1 MSDELVTIGEAAAR
15 YGLAPSTLRW
25 WERQGLLEPTLRR
38 GGQRRYGPA
47 ELRRIGLIHLAR
59 NTGLMSLDQI
69 GALLAGT
76 SDRQHWHE
84 TVRGHIRDLDQQIE
98 RLVGAREALTH
109 TLRCPADDPTRCR
122 HLDDAL
128 SKVISGSPFESAPAR
143 DRFRHE
149 QTRRDETGTAMGTD
163 AARCKACERPL
174 RHSHTGRPRNY
185 CSRACQQRAYR
196 ARTRVRRDDLGEL
209 NPQTRRAFGET
220 ASAAGAPTGERRS
233 GGLGTAT

>member
-84 TVRGHIRDLDQQIE
+84 TVRDHIRDLDQQIE

-122 HLDDAL
+122 HVDDVL
-128 SKVISGSPFESAPAR
+128 SKVNPSESAPAR

-149 QTRRDETGTAMGTD
+149 QTRRDETGTN
-163 AARCKACERPL
+163 AARCEACERPL
-174 RHSHTGRPRNY
+174 RHPHTGRPRSY
-185 CSRACQQRAYR
+185 CSRACRQRAYR
-196 ARTRVRRDDLGEL
+196 ARTHLRRHG
-209 NPQTRRAFGET
+209 RRESSAT
-220 ASAAGAPTGERRS
+220 NYSAAADGPASRR
-233 GGLGTAT
+233 